1 MKPDGS
7 LDPGRIHLAIM
18 PATKPIRMVQR
29 KCMLDSVDQLDAGV
43 SALRDNRC
51 GCFPDR
57 IFANRRLAD
66 WHLPNWRLADDRLRR
81 RRLGMRQIGRHS
93 RIEDSE
99 RHRTDNKKF
108 HSAPLLMTSEFKSDE
123 RTTSMS

>member
-1 MKPDGS
+1 YSVPRAVARNSDTAEMRSAGGHGREVNRS
-7 LDPGRIHLAIM
+7 LG
-18 PATKPIRMVQR
+18 VG
-29 KCMLDSVDQLDAGV
+29 DQLDAGV

-81 RRLGMRQIGRHS
+81 RRLGMRQIGRNS
-93 RIEDSE
+93 RVEQW
-99 RHRTDNKKF
+99 N
-108 HSAPLLMTSEFKSDE
+108 AP
-123 RTTSMS
+123 